1 MDENP
6 PAFPA
11 RTMAYAMAAV
21 ALGLTLLGVVVQLR
35 LPAEWQP
42 HPAIPPDAGIALTFP
57 ATGAFLVSRRPRLI
71 MAWLMCAGGLLG
83 SVNVAFTAFSFH
95 WASQG
100 EMGAAI
106 AARAVYLVGWAVAGL
121 MLAVLLPLYSP
132 DGRLPSRGWRAV
144 VVLGVL
150 TTVFLIV
157 MGLVRPDPDPADY
170 PWPEVIHNPLEIRA
184 LAPYYQSLWM
194 APQVLVQVCVV
205 AALASLALRMRRA
218 DPATRRQIAWPLL
231 FFAVYVLLYL
241 LGMSASVA
249 ATLWTALIP
258 PSILFAVLRYRLY
271 GIDTVIS
278 RTFVAAGLLVGV
290 SAVYFGAGALSSLVV
305 FGYHQVAGLAAA
317 LFAGAFFQP
326 LRRALQRVVDRALYG
341 PVGDPALLAERLTQE
356 VRRAD
361 PADALASVVTV
372 VRDGLAVEGVAVE
385 IADGS
390 PRYVESGHVGPSPR
404 EVPLVWHGE
413 PVGRL
418 LVGPP
423 GARRFAA
430 AHDERVLAT
439 LLPYVAD
446 VAHAVRMAADLQRSR
461 ERILAA
467 REEERRRLRRD
478 LHDGLGQTLGAMAM
492 TINIARMSL
501 TRSPSTAD
509 GLLRDL
515 RVGMDAVAGDIRELV
530 YGLRPPALD
539 DLGLAGAVRALA
551 EETLPAGGSGHEEDA
566 PAPVD
571 VTVRAEGDLA
581 GLPAAV
587 EVAVYRIVQEALNNV
602 RRHAR
607 ATRVQV
613 EVTRTG
619 AEPGTE
625 AETEAAAGPGA
636 EARPGA
642 GAAAGSGTGA
652 AAGPGAEVRA
662 GAGAEDGGGELRV
675 RITDDGIGLP
685 ARLRAGVGMSSM
697 RERAAELGGSCT
709 VTAPDIGGTVVEARF
724 PLTA

>member
-1 MDENP
+1 MDTNP
-6 PAFPA
+6 PALSGFSGFSGRA
-11 RTMAYAMAAV
+11 AAWVMAAV
-21 ALGLTLLGVVVQLR
+21 ALVLTLVGVLVQLR

-42 HPAIPPDAGIALTFP
+42 QTPLSPDFGVALTFP
-57 ATGAFLVSRRPRLI
+57 LTGAFLVSQRPRLSI
-71 MAWLMCAGGLLG
+71 AWLICAGGLLG
-83 SVNVAFTAFSFH
+83 SGNVASEALMFH

-100 EMGAAI
+100 DMRAAI
-106 AARAVYLVGWAVAGL
+106 AARAVQLVCWAVAGL
-121 MLAVLLPLYSP
+121 MLAVLVPLYSP
-132 DGRLPSRGWRAV
+132 TGTLSSRRWRVV
-144 VVLGVL
+144 VVLGVVVTL
-150 TTVFLIV
+150 TEIAL
-157 MGLVRPDPDPADY
+157 GLLRPDPDPADY
-170 PWPEVIHNPLEIRA
+170 PWPAVIHNPLQVRA
-184 LAPYYQSLWM
+184 LAPYYGTVWG
-194 APQVLVQVCVV
+194 VLQYAVQICVV
-205 AALASLALRMRRA
+205 AALASLALRLRRA
-218 DPATRRQIAWPLL
+218 DPVTRRQIAWPLSA
-231 FFAVYVLLYL
+231 FALYVVLYL
-241 LGMSASVA
+241 LGPAMWVP
-249 ATLWTALIP
+249 ATVVTAFIP
-258 PSILFAVLRYRLY
+258 FTILFAALRYRLY

-278 RTFVAAGLLVGV
+278 RTFVTAGLLVVVG
-290 SAVYFGAGALSSLVV
+290 AVYFGVGAASSLFVS
-305 FGYHQVAGLAAA
+305 GYHQVAGLAAA

-372 VRDGLAVEGVAVE
+372 VREGLAVSGVAVE
-385 IADGS
+385 ITDGR
-390 PRYVESGHVGPSPR
+390 PRYVESGHIGPSPR

-418 LVGPP
+418 LVGRP
-423 GARRFAA
+423 GATRFAA

-492 TINIARMSL
+492 TINMARVSL
-501 TRSPSTAD
+501 TRSPAAAD

-515 RVGMDAVAGDIRELV
+515 RVGMDAVAGDIREVV

-551 EETLPAGGSGHEEDA
+551 EETLPAGDSGHEEGA
-566 PAPVD
+566 QAPVD
-571 VTVRAEGDLA
+571 VAVRVEGDLA

-619 AEPGTE
+619 AGPETE
-625 AETEAAAGPGA
+625 AETEAAAGPEA

-642 GAAAGSGTGA
+642 GAAAG
-652 AAGPGAEVRA
+652 P

-675 RITDDGIGLP
+675 RIADDGIGLP
-685 ARLRAGVGMSSM
+685 AHLRAGVGMSSM

>member
-11 RTMAYAMAAV
+11 RAVAWATAAV
-21 ALGLTLLGVVVQLR
+21 ALVLTLLGVLVQVR
-35 LPAEWQP
+35 IPAQWQP
-42 HPAIPPDAGIALTFP
+42 RPPLTPDFGVALTFP
-57 ATGAFLVSRRPRLI
+57 VTGAFLVSQRPRLSL
-71 MAWLMCAGGLLG
+71 AWLMCGGGLLA
-83 SVNVAFTAFSFH
+83 SANVAFTALSFY
-95 WASQG
+95 WASSG
-100 EMGAAI
+100 EMGAANAGRAI
-106 AARAVYLVGWAVAGL
+106 AVVSWAVAGL
-121 MLAVLLPLYSP
+121 MLAILLPLCSP
-132 DGRLPSRGWRAV
+132 TGRLPSRRWRWV
-144 VVLGVL
+144 VVLAVAASVAEAALGVL
-150 TTVFLIV
+150 
-157 MGLVRPDPDPADY
+157 RPDPDPAAY
-170 PWPEVIHNPLEIRA
+170 AWPEVIHNPLEVRA
-184 LAPYYQSLWM
+184 LVPVYTTAM
-194 APQVLVQVCVV
+194 TVLAHAIRVCVV
-205 AALASLALRMRRA
+205 AALASLVLRLRRA
-218 DPATRRQIAWPLL
+218 DPVTRRQIAWPLTA
-231 FFAVYVLLYL
+231 FAGYVVWFLMGESMWLP
-241 LGMSASVA
+241 

-258 PSILFAVLRYRLY
+258 FTILFAVLRYRLY

-278 RTFVAAGLLVGV
+278 RTFVTAGLLGMVG
-290 SAVYFGAGALSSLVV
+290 AVYFGVGGVSSLVV
-305 FGYHQVAGLAAA
+305 SGYHQVAGLAAA
-317 LFAGAFFQP
+317 LFAGGFFQP

-341 PVGDPALLAERLTQE
+341 RVGDPALLAERLTQE

-372 VRDGLAVEGVAVE
+372 VREGLAVDGVAVE
-385 IADGS
+385 IADGR
-390 PRYVESGHVGPSPR
+390 PRYVESGQIGPSPR

-492 TINIARMSL
+492 TINIARHSL
-501 TRSPSTAD
+501 ERSPETAD
-509 GLLRDL
+509 NLLRDL

-551 EETLPAGGSGHEEDA
+551 EETLPAGADGVEDVSVR
-566 PAPVD
+566 VD
-571 VTVRAEGDLA
+571 GDLA

-607 ATRVQV
+607 ATR
-613 EVTRTG
+613 
-619 AEPGTE
+619 
-625 AETEAAAGPGA
+625 
-636 EARPGA
+636 
-642 GAAAGSGTGA
+642 
-652 AAGPGAEVRA
+652 AEVRVTRSPA
-662 GAGAEDGGGELRV
+662 GNGGGELRV
-675 RITDDGIGLP
+675 TVADDGIGPP

-697 RERAAELGGSCT
+697 RERAAELGGSCV
-709 VTAPDIGGTVVEARF
+709 VTAPETGGTVVEARF

>member
-6 PAFPA
+6 PAFPVRA
-11 RTMAYAMAAV
+11 VAWAMAAL
-21 ALGLTLLGVVVQLR
+21 ALVLTLAGVLVQVR
-35 LPAEWQP
+35 IPAEWRP
-42 HPAIPPDAGIALTFP
+42 HPPLTPDFGVALTFP
-57 ATGAFLVSRRPRLI
+57 LTGAFLVSQRPRLS
-71 MAWLMCAGGLLG
+71 MAWLIWAGGLLG
-83 SVNVAFTAFSFH
+83 SGNVAFTALMFH

-100 EMGAAI
+100 DMGAAVT
-106 AARAVYLVGWAVAGL
+106 ARAVQVICWAVSGL
-121 MLAVLLPLYSP
+121 LLAVLVPLYSP
-132 DGRLPSRGWRAV
+132 TGTLPSRRWRV
-144 VVLGVL
+144 VVAAGAVATAAEIVLGL
-150 TTVFLIV
+150 L
-157 MGLVRPDPDPADY
+157 RPDPDPADY
-170 PWPEVIHNPLEIRA
+170 PWPAVIHNPLQVRA
-184 LAPYYQSLWM
+184 LIPYYVTVWD
-194 APQVLVQVCVV
+194 VLQYAIQACVV
-205 AALASLALRMRRA
+205 AALASLVLRLRRA
-218 DPATRRQIAWPLL
+218 DPVTRRQIAWPLSV
-231 FFAVYVLLYL
+231 FAVYVVFYL
-241 LGMSASVA
+241 LGPAMWLP

-258 PSILFAVLRYRLY
+258 FAILFAALRYRLY

-278 RTFVAAGLLVGV
+278 RTFVTAGLLGAIGV
-290 SAVYFGAGALSSLVV
+290 VYFAAGAVSSLVV
-305 FGYHQVAGLAAA
+305 SGYHQVGGLVAA

-326 LRRALQRVVDRALYG
+326 LRRVLQRVVDRALYG
-341 PVGDPALLAERLTQE
+341 RVGDPALLAERLTQE

-372 VRDGLAVEGVAVE
+372 VREGLAVDGVAVE
-385 IADGS
+385 IDDGR
-390 PRYVESGHVGPSPR
+390 PRYVESGQVGPSPR

-430 AHDERVLAT
+430 AHDERVLST

-492 TINIARMSL
+492 TINMARISL
-501 TRSPSTAD
+501 AKSPDTAD
-509 GLLRDL
+509 DLLRDL

-539 DLGLAGAVRALA
+539 DLGLEGAVRALA
-551 EETLPAGGSGHEEDA
+551 EETLPAGTDGVEDVA
-566 PAPVD
+566 VRVD
-571 VTVRAEGDLA
+571 GDLA

-607 ATRVQV
+607 ATR
-613 EVTRTG
+613 
-619 AEPGTE
+619 
-625 AETEAAAGPGA
+625 
-636 EARPGA
+636 
-642 GAAAGSGTGA
+642 
-652 AAGPGAEVRA
+652 AEVVVARHPA
-662 GAGAEDGGGELRV
+662 GDGGGELRV
-675 RITDDGIGLP
+675 TVADDGAGPP
-685 ARLRAGVGMSSM
+685 ARPRAGVGMSSM
-697 RERAAELGGSCT
+697 RERAAELGGSCV
-709 VTAPDIGGTVVEARF
+709 VTAPETGGTVVEARF